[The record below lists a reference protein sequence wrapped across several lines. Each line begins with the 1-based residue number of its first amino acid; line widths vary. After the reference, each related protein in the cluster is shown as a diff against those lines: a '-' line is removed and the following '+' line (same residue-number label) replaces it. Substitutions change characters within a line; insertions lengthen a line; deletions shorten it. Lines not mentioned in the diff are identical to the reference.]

1 MESARQQVQQLSETK
16 AHVEKLFQEG
26 FLFRDENGG
35 INMPA
40 SEEVRKQ
47 VAESARKPQNGSMQ
61 HQAFVFDSPVLGGN
75 QIPVQ
80 QNEEAKRNLEQ
91 EFLDAQSSAPQD
103 QNQ

>member
-47 VAESARKPQNGSMQ
+47 VAESARKPQNGSLQ
-61 HQAFVFDSPVLGGN
+61 HQAFRLSSTWRQPNSSSVERGS
-75 QIPVQ
+75 Q
-80 QNEEAKRNLEQ
+80 EEPRAGIL
-91 EFLDAQSSAPQD
+91 
-103 QNQ
+103 